1 MEIERG
7 QVNIECI
14 RPAECA
20 DGSYT
25 DAEQFALMC
34 SQSLKSAGQR
44 WISPSPVIKKN
55 IYNVFNARVL

>member
-34 SQSLKSAGQR
+34 SQ
-44 WISPSPVIKKN
+44 
-55 IYNVFNARVL
+55 RV